1 MSTDISLQGLPYEL
15 QQKLIELSKSQNEQE
30 RSVALNDICKA
41 GNVPQFIDIPPATT
55 QTSVPW
61 EQFRNDY
68 ILKVESGNQYIQKL
82 EQIEKK
88 FFETKYG
95 STLYDM
101 LKSEREV
108 YKDEVIRQIA
118 EKYDYISKNS
128 LDNPVMYRQSG
139 DIKGSVM
146 NQIKLNEALNE
157 LATNDVADSLKD
169 GLDYIDKELKQAYG
183 STYTNLRKVEYRNQE
198 IDKIY
203 YWNGMMNVIFYI
215 ILISVFIVTIFER
228 KMTIRMFTILTAM
241 ALVPLFV
248 LPFLYKYTIKI
259 VAYIYDKFN
268 PVAHGPKNAFID
280 QNATLYKKS
289 MYDV

>member
-108 YKDEVIRQIA
+108 YKEEVIRQKA

-248 LPFLYKYTIKI
+248 LPFYTNI
-259 VAYIYDKFN
+259 
-268 PVAHGPKNAFID
+268 
-280 QNATLYKKS
+280 Q
-289 MYDV
+289 